1 MGWEHIVVLGLAV
14 WTLFRE
20 LRWSRIGAS
29 AARERR
35 EAGAAREA
43 LREALA
49 ECQRL
54 ADENPNWERRF
65 WEQFHAI
72 EGILE
77 ERNRAYSMYRK
88 STLLAGNAQDMF
100 MRELQRALA
109 LLNELRKRD
118 GEEPLQTQ
126 PSLRAAYDEFM
137 AERDAAAKAE
147 PAATISREA
156 PPSLPAAE

>member
-1 MGWEHIVVLGLAV
+1 MTVVGWEHIVVIGLAV

-20 LRWSRIGAS
+20 LRWSRIVS
-29 AARERR
+29 SVARERR
-35 EAGAAREA
+35 EAEVA
-43 LREALA
+43 REALA

-109 LLNELRKRD
+109 LLNERRKRD

-147 PAATISREA
+147 PTATISREA